1 MSWREVQDA
10 LAAGKRTA
18 VLACGA
24 VEQHGPHLP
33 TGTDAYL
40 GTAIAERAA
49 RKAGNALVAPT
60 LRPGLSEHHMY
71 FPGSFTVTSATFVA
85 LLGDYCTSLARQGF
99 ARVVVFP
106 SHGGNTDVM
115 RAHLPELARKVADQC
130 ECVLARSGALAIEEA
145 AAYLEKEGIS
155 RARAGAHAGY
165 AETSM
170 MLACAGRLVDMN
182 SAAPGRTDEAF
193 FLPENIASS
202 QMESFLKGIQT
213 QSPNGI
219 LGDPTGANAA
229 AGERLLEL
237 ISDSLAAELA
247 RPLAREAE
255 GAVVGAATGTA

>member
-1 MSWREVQDA
+1 MSWRDVQDA

-60 LRPGLSEHHMY
+60 LRPGLSEHHMH
-71 FPGSFTVTSATFVA
+71 FPGSFTLSSDTFVA
-85 LLGDYCTSLARQGF
+85 LLRDYCTSLARQGF
-99 ARVVVFP
+99 ARVVIFP
-106 SHGGNTDVM
+106 SHGGNGDVM
-115 RAHLPELARKVADQC
+115 RAYVPELAREVADRC
-130 ECVLARSGALAIEEA
+130 EVVLARSGALAIEEA
-145 AAYLEKEGIS
+145 AAYLAKEGIS

-170 MLACAGRLVDMN
+170 MLAYAGRLVDMD
-182 SAAPGRTDEAF
+182 SAAPGRADEAF
-193 FLPENIASS
+193 YLPENIASS

-219 LGDPTGANAA
+219 LGDPTGANAE

-237 ISDSLAAELA
+237 ISDALATELT
-247 RPLAREAE
+247 RPFAGEAK
-255 GAVVGAATGTA
+255 GAVVGAATGAA